1 MKTFMRSRKQKL
13 REVYVWE
20 LPVRLFHWLNALC
33 IVILCVTGYL
43 IANPPAILTA
53 TEANFSYWFGV
64 IRFIHFVVAY
74 VFLFNF
80 AFRIYWAF
88 AGNRYANWRN
98 YVPLKKAQWQEIYN
112 VFMVDIFMIKKK
124 PIEKIGHNAM
134 AYVTYLMLFFAF
146 LLQCLT
152 GFGLYA
158 KMSNSFFA
166 DLFNWVVPLFGGDL
180 MTRQVHHFLMWF
192 FILVAFVHVY
202 LVLYH
207 DYIER
212 HGITSSMIGGWKF
225 IDEHMAVDEE
235 ISETVEQL
243 TKSVHEKE
251 PS

>member
-1 MKTFMRSRKQKL
+1 MKPFMRSRKQKL

-20 LPVRLFHWLNALC
+20 LPVRFFHWLNAIC

-43 IANPPAILTA
+43 IAEPPAILTA
-53 TEANFSYWFGV
+53 NEANFSYWFGM
-64 IRFIHFVVAY
+64 IRFTHFVVAY
-74 VFLFNF
+74 VFFFNF
-80 AFRIYWAF
+80 VFRIYWSF

-98 YVPLKKAQWQEIYN
+98 YVPLKKSQWKEIYN
-112 VFMVDIFMIKKK
+112 VFMIDIFMIKKK
-124 PIEKIGHNAM
+124 PLETIGHNAM
-134 AYVTYLMLFFAF
+134 AYFTYLMLFVAF

-158 KMSNSFFA
+158 KMSNSFFPQ
-166 DLFNWVVPLFGGDL
+166 LFNWVVPLLGGDL

-192 FILVAFVHVY
+192 FILVAGVHFY

-225 IDEHMAVDEE
+225 IDENMATEEE
-235 ISETVEQL
+235 INETVEQI
-243 TKSVHEKE
+243 TKSVH
-251 PS
+251 